1 MIQNKLSE
9 TMGRKR
15 IKMAELARIAGV
27 SRSVIYEL
35 YHDKAK
41 VLKFSTLNK
50 ICWALECTID
60 DIFEYIP
67 DEEAL

>member
-1 MIQNKLSE
+1 MILNKLSE

-15 IKMAELARIAGV
+15 IKMAELARMAGV
-27 SRSVIYEL
+27 TRQPIFEL
-35 YHDKAK
+35 YHDKTR
-41 VLKFSTLNK
+41 VLKLDTLNK